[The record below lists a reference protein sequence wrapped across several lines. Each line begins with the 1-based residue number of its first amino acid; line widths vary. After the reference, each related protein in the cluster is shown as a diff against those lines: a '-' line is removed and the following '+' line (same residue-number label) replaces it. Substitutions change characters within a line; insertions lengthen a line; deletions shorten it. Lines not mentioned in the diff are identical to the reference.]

1 MSSNAGSCG
10 GGSCGSSSNSD
21 SSNSDSSKSDSS
33 KSTSSC
39 SSGAAVKNVASQPEG
54 EFVPSDEM
62 PVLFTPSAI
71 DAVAKAL
78 KDEGED
84 GDFLRISVVG
94 GGCSGYQY
102 GLDFD
107 KEERMGDLALELNGV
122 KVVVD
127 AVSVGYL
134 RGTVVDYV
142 SGLNGTGFQ
151 FKNPNAKR
159 TCGCGS
165 SFS

>member
-1 MSSNAGSCG
+1 MGCG
-10 GGSCGSSSNSD
+10 TSGSCGSGGGS
-21 SSNSDSSKSDSS
+21 
-33 KSTSSC
+33 
-39 SSGAAVKNVASQPEG
+39 KNVAPQ
-54 EFVPSDEM
+54 SDTGFTPTDDM
-62 PVLFTPSAI
+62 PILLTPSAV
-71 DAVAKAL
+71 DAVQKAL
-78 KDEGED
+78 KEEGEE

-107 KEERMGDLALELNGV
+107 KEERMGDLALDYNGV

-127 AVSVGYL
+127 PVSAGYL

-142 SGLNGTGFQ
+142 TGLNGTGFQ

>member
-1 MSSNAGSCG
+1 MTTNTGSCSG
-10 GGSCGSSSNSD
+10 GAGPKNIAGD
-21 SSNSDSSKSDSS
+21 SAGD
-33 KSTSSC
+33 
-39 SSGAAVKNVASQPEG
+39 
-54 EFVPSDEM
+54 FIPSDEM
-62 PVLFTPSAI
+62 PIFFT
-71 DAVAKAL
+71 DAAVEAVSKAL
-78 KDEGED
+78 KEEGEE
-84 GDFLRISVVG
+84 GDFLRVSVVG

-107 KEERMGDLALELNGV
+107 KDERMGDLALDFNGV
-122 KVVVD
+122 KIVID
-127 AVSVGYL
+127 PISAGYI

-142 SGLNGTGFQ
+142 SGLHGTGFQ

>member
-1 MSSNAGSCG
+1 MSAGSC
-10 GGSCGSSSNSD
+10 SSDGNA
-21 SSNSDSSKSDSS
+21 
-33 KSTSSC
+33 T
-39 SSGAAVKNVASQPEG
+39 KNVMGDSGFTPT
-54 EFVPSDEM
+54 DDM
-62 PVLFTPSAI
+62 PVLFTSSAV
-71 DAVAKAL
+71 DAIRKAL
-78 KDEGED
+78 KEEGEE
-84 GDFLRISVVG
+84 GDFLRVSVVG

-107 KEERMGDLALELNGV
+107 KEERIGDVEMNFDGV
-122 KVVVD
+122 KVVMD
-127 AVSVGYL
+127 AISVGYL
-134 RGTVVDYV
+134 KGTVVDYV

>member
-10 GGSCGSSSNSD
+10 GGSCGSSS
-21 SSNSDSSKSDSS
+21 SSASST
-33 KSTSSC
+33 STSSC

-54 EFVPSDEM
+54 EFVASDEM

>member
-1 MSSNAGSCG
+1 MADTAG
-10 GGSCGSSSNSD
+10 
-21 SSNSDSSKSDSS
+21 
-33 KSTSSC
+33 SC
-39 SSGAAVKNVASQPEG
+39 SSGGGIKGTMGSDSGFVPTDDMPIFLTPAAV
-54 EFVPSDEM
+54 
-62 PVLFTPSAI
+62 
-71 DAVAKAL
+71 DAVAKAISE
-78 KDEGED
+78 EGEE
-84 GDFLRISVVG
+84 GDFLRVSVVG

-107 KEERMGDLALELNGV
+107 KEERMGDVVLTFSNV

-127 AVSVGYL
+127 PVSIGYL

-142 SGLNGTGFQ
+142 SGLNATGFQ

-159 TCGCGS
+159 SCGCGS

>member
-1 MSSNAGSCG
+1 M
-10 GGSCGSSSNSD
+10 GSCGSSS
-21 SSNSDSSKSDSS
+21 
-33 KSTSSC
+33 C
-39 SSGAAVKNVASQPEG
+39 GSGGCGPKNVAPESTEG
-54 EFVPSDEM
+54 FAGTDAQ
-62 PVLFTPSAI
+62 PVLFTAAAA
-71 DAVAKAL
+71 DAVSKAL
-78 KDEGED
+78 QDEGEA
-84 GDFLRISVVG
+84 GDFLRVSVVG

-107 KEERMGDLALELNGV
+107 KEERMGDISMDFNGV

-127 AVSVGYL
+127 PVSAGYL

-142 SGLNGTGFQ
+142 TGLHGTGFQ

>member
-1 MSSNAGSCG
+1 MTAGA
-10 GGSCGSSSNSD
+10 
-21 SSNSDSSKSDSS
+21 
-33 KSTSSC
+33 C
-39 SSGAAVKNVASQPEG
+39 SSGGSATKNVIG
-54 EFVPSDEM
+54 ESGFTPTEEM
-62 PVLFTPSAI
+62 PVFFTPSAV
-71 DAVAKAL
+71 DAVRKAL
-78 KDEGED
+78 KEEGEE
-84 GDFLRISVVG
+84 GDFLRVSVVG

-107 KEERMGDLALELNGV
+107 KEERMGDVELTFEGV
-122 KVVVD
+122 KVVLD

>member
-1 MSSNAGSCG
+1 M
-10 GGSCGSSSNSD
+10 
-21 SSNSDSSKSDSS
+21 
-33 KSTSSC
+33 STSGSC
-39 SSGAAVKNVASQPEG
+39 SSDGSATKNVMG
-54 EFVPSDEM
+54 ENGFVPSDDM
-62 PVLFTPSAI
+62 PVLFTPSAV
-71 DAVAKAL
+71 DAVRKAL
-78 KDEGED
+78 QEEGEA
-84 GDFLRISVVG
+84 GDFLRVSVVG

-107 KEERMGDLALELNGV
+107 KEERMGDLSLDLDGV
-122 KVVVD
+122 KVVLD
-127 AVSVGYL
+127 PISVGYL

>member
-1 MSSNAGSCG
+1 MSTAG
-10 GGSCGSSSNSD
+10 
-21 SSNSDSSKSDSS
+21 
-33 KSTSSC
+33 SC
-39 SSGAAVKNVASQPEG
+39 SSGGNANKNVMGDSGFIPSDDMPVFFTPAAV
-54 EFVPSDEM
+54 D
-62 PVLFTPSAI
+62 AI
-71 DAVAKAL
+71 RKAL
-78 KDEGED
+78 KEEGED
-84 GDFLRISVVG
+84 GDFLRVSVVG

-107 KEERMGDLALELNGV
+107 KEDRIGDLPLDFDGV
-122 KVVVD
+122 KVVID
-127 AVSVGYL
+127 PISVGYL

>member
-1 MSSNAGSCG
+1 MTAG
-10 GGSCGSSSNSD
+10 
-21 SSNSDSSKSDSS
+21 
-33 KSTSSC
+33 SC
-39 SSGAAVKNVASQPEG
+39 SSGGSNVKNTCG
-54 EFVPSDEM
+54 DSDFMPTDDM
-62 PVLFTPSAI
+62 PVFFTASAAE
-71 DAVAKAL
+71 AVSKAL
-78 KDEGED
+78 KEEGEA
-84 GDFLRISVVG
+84 GDFLRVSVVG

-107 KEERMGDLALELNGV
+107 KEERMGDLALEFGGV
-122 KVVVD
+122 KIVID
-127 AVSVGYL
+127 PISLGYL
-134 RGTVVDYV
+134 KGTVVDYV

>member
-1 MSSNAGSCG
+1 MG
-10 GGSCGSSSNSD
+10 D
-21 SSNSDSSKSDSS
+21 SGFTPTDD
-33 KSTSSC
+33 
-39 SSGAAVKNVASQPEG
+39 
-54 EFVPSDEM
+54 M
-62 PVLFTPSAI
+62 PIHLTPSAI
-71 DAVAKAL
+71 DAVSKAL
-78 KDEGED
+78 SEEGES

-107 KEERMGDLALELNGV
+107 KEERMGDLTLEFSGV

-127 AVSVGYL
+127 PVSAGYL

-142 SGLNGTGFQ
+142 TGLNGTGFQ

>member
-1 MSSNAGSCG
+1 MSCSTS
-10 GGSCGSSSNSD
+10 GSCGSG
-21 SSNSDSSKSDSS
+21 
-33 KSTSSC
+33 
-39 SSGAAVKNVASQPEG
+39 SGSKNVSVTETGFAAT
-54 EFVPSDEM
+54 DEM
-62 PVLFTPSAI
+62 PIHLTASAI
-71 DAVAKAL
+71 DAVSKAL
-78 KDEGED
+78 KEEGEA

-107 KEERMGDLALELNGV
+107 KEERMGDLALDFNGV

-127 AVSVGYL
+127 PVSAGYL

-142 SGLNGTGFQ
+142 TGLQGTGFQ